1 MEFYSQVTAYLGM
14 EDDILVNLVMAELEK
29 ENEPDPRRIQ
39 INLTGFL
46 DRNAASFVA
55 ELWNLLLS
63 AQENHLPG
71 QKGIPTELLKEK
83 IIEID
88 KLNQVTLINYT
99 DYFFGLMTNN
109 LSRSYAIVRKKS
121 QMIRNAGQKMRLP
134 RPDMIQ
140 RRKRTVK

>member
-1 MEFYSQVTAYLGM
+1 M

-46 DRNAASFVA
+46 DRNAPSFVA
-55 ELWNLLLS
+55 ELWKLLIS
-63 AQENHLPG
+63 AQENYLPG

-88 KLNQVTLINYT
+88 KLNKVIE
-99 DYFFGLMTNN
+99 F
-109 LSRSYAIVRKKS
+109 RKKKS
-121 QMIRNAGQKMRLP
+121 SGDAIYL
-134 RPDMIQ
+134 
-140 RRKRTVK
+140 V